1 MHRQTMLP
9 QNSNLPHSL
18 IHSASTLH
26 CQTLP
31 LLSYSN
37 SLYCPLKSLTAVY
50 QEILD
55 LISYSRTSSL
65 TTVCQVFQ
73 MVTWSSNQS
82 LHKWGSE
89 PQYHKHNL
97 SSSQPN
103 SSRKSSTDNFRYNTG
118 KPSSFS
124 FRVNWLLKLSL
135 MQKKFSLKAQILQN
149 VTEIRNSK
157 KLY

>member
-1 MHRQTMLP
+1 MHHQTMHP

-37 SLYCPLKSLTAVY
+37 SLFCLLKSLRVVY
-50 QEILD
+50 LGILD
-55 LISYSRTSSL
+55 SISSNRTSSL
-65 TTVCQVFQ
+65 TTACPVFQ
-73 MVTWSSNQS
+73 MAIWYSNQ
-82 LHKWGSE
+82 LRHQWGSG
-89 PQYHKHNL
+89 PPYHKHNL

-103 SSRKSSTDNFRYNTG
+103 SSRKSSTDNFRCNTG
-118 KPSSFS
+118 KPSNFS
-124 FRVNWLLKLSL
+124 FRVNWLLKLSI
-135 MQKKFSLKAQILQN
+135 MRKKFSLKAQILQN